1 MNKPIPTKAITIRP
15 RDKAFMNNSNRK
27 LVRMRNRIRVNIKKG
42 R

>member
-1 MNKPIPTKAITIRP
+1 MKKPFPTKVITIRP
-15 RDKAFMNNSNRK
+15 RDKACMNNSNKK